1 MATLTRR
8 AVVGSLACL
17 QTALAAP
24 HVARA
29 AVRTVRFGHN
39 NADNSQFGQGAAAF
53 AQAVEADPVIGGV
66 LRIAMYGNAQLGD
79 DVIMLKSCING
90 TLDGMLCGTSVTANF
105 VPEIGIV
112 NAPYLF
118 ASTERARAVLD
129 GPMGAEFMALSR
141 AKGLPVLAFGE
152 NGVRHITSNKLV
164 RTPADLRGLKIR
176 VPQSAVM
183 LNGFLALGADAAPL
197 AFNLVRN
204 ALLSGEFLAQENGIS
219 VVETAKLYEV
229 QKFLCLTGH
238 IYDAIS
244 FIAAQ
249 DLLEDLTPPQRDALA
264 AAARKGAA
272 VSRTACDAAAR
283 DGIGRLKA
291 AGMTVVDDVD
301 VAAFRAASR
310 PYLEGL
316 STTFGAE
323 RVRGLLAA
331 GGSA

>member
-1 MATLTRR
+1 MPTLTRR
-8 AVVGSLACL
+8 AVVSGLAGL
-17 QTALAAP
+17 PTALAAP

-29 AVRTVRFGHN
+29 AVRVARFGHN
-39 NADNSQFGQGAAAF
+39 NADSSQFGQGAAAF
-53 AQAVEADPVIGGV
+53 AQAVEADPVIGGM
-66 LRIAMYGNAQLGD
+66 LRIRVYGNAQLGD

-90 TLDGMLCGTSVTANF
+90 TLDGMLCGTSITANF
-105 VPEIGIV
+105 VPDIGIV

-118 ASTERARAVLD
+118 ASAERARAVLD
-129 GPMGAEFMALSR
+129 GPMGAEFMQLSR
-141 AKGLPVLAFGE
+141 AQRLPVLAFGE
-152 NGVRHITSNKLV
+152 NGLRHITSNKLV
-164 RTPADLRGLKIR
+164 RTPEDLRGLKIR

-204 ALLSGEFLAQENGIS
+204 ALISGEFQAQENAIS
-219 VVETAKLYEV
+219 LVETAKLYEV

-244 FIAAQ
+244 FIASE
-249 DLLEDLTPPQRDALA
+249 DLLEDLTHPQRDALA
-264 AAARKGAA
+264 AAARRGAA
-272 VSRTACDAAAR
+272 VSRTTCDAAAL

-291 AGMTVVDDVD
+291 AGMTVVDNVD

-316 STTFGAE
+316 STAFDAD
-323 RVRGLLAA
+323 RVRRLLAA
-331 GGSA
+331 GASA